1 MEGATP
7 GPGRGSGAKVKRPG
21 LRVPQ
26 GLSWGA
32 QRGLGD
38 TGLGPRS
45 RVHLGPAGQPG
56 APVLRRVRIRRA
68 ETAHRGSHRRLA
80 GRSGSQDSISE
91 TGTPRP
97 EGSQAGAWLSSS
109 GRVEP
114 VPSGRGVAWRARR
127 VRPGSGQQ
135 RTVRKPRGPGSGRV
149 PSLGDA
155 GFPPVPGA
163 AGAPAR
169 GRALHPRPTLPEGGP
184 RDCSD
189 RSAPHE
195 ALFPPP
201 SHVRR
206 VASPRKGKKSGVN
219 R

>member
-1 MEGATP
+1 MRPRVREGARGPSETP
-7 GPGRGSGAKVKRPG
+7 RLEGAAGALLWGTEGSRGHGALTEVTGPPPARGA
-21 LRVPQ
+21 
-26 GLSWGA
+26 
-32 QRGLGD
+32 
-38 TGLGPRS
+38 
-45 RVHLGPAGQPG
+45 AGG

-68 ETAHRGSHRRLA
+68 ETAHRGSHRRVA

-97 EGSQAGAWLSSS
+97 KGSQPGAWLSSS
-109 GRVEP
+109 GRVEA

-149 PSLGDA
+149 PSLGYA
-155 GFPPVPGA
+155 GFPLVPGA

-169 GRALHPRPTLPEGGP
+169 GRALHPRPALPEGGP

-189 RSAPHE
+189 LSAPHE

-206 VASPRKGKKSGVN
+206 VASPRKGKKSGAN